1 MIHKSKLP
9 QALTVYVALSLIWFA
24 IPFLDGCSTYRSA
37 RRTTK
42 KLARNVVPFG
52 DSLRKS
58 IGIIR
63 FENWSFYKQD
73 SIEQVFQKKISQ
85 ILVSACP
92 QLLLAKPEDEN
103 YPEFLAELPPR
114 VADRIDNLNLA
125 LLGRQHGF
133 DAIATG
139 AIVDISAFE
148 ENRGVLWFRDIHSFI
163 QIQILVEVFDTETGA
178 KLLNEN
184 FIHEF
189 EVDETDY
196 EFIRDKKP
204 TNIIELTE
212 NIENIA
218 VTLGEKMCDAI
229 SDQPWKSYVISKDGR
244 GVIISSGARAGLEK
258 GMMLKVYDAGK
269 VIKGV
274 ENERFFLPGPE
285 IGEIRITQTHPDHAE
300 AETTQDNGI
309 QVGGTVRLD

>member
-1 MIHKSKLP
+1 M
-9 QALTVYVALSLIWFA
+9 TVYVALSFICFA
-24 IPFLDGCSTYRSA
+24 IPFLEGCSTYMSA

-42 KLARNVVPFG
+42 KLARNLSPFG

-73 SIEQVFQKKISQ
+73 PIEQVFQKKLSQ
-85 ILVSACP
+85 ILASACP
-92 QLLLAKPEDEN
+92 QLILAKPEDEN

-133 DAIATG
+133 DAIAAG

-148 ENRGVLWFRDIHSFI
+148 ENRGLLWFRDIHSFI
-163 QIQILVEVFDTETGA
+163 QIQIMVEVFDTETGA

-196 EFIRDKKP
+196 EFIKDKKP
-204 TNIIELTE
+204 TTIVQIPETLQY
-212 NIENIA
+212 IA
-218 VTLGEKMCDAI
+218 TVLGEKVCDTV
-229 SDQPWKSYVISKDGR
+229 SDQPWKSYVVSKDDR
-244 GVIISSGARAGLEK
+244 GIIISSGARSGLQK
-258 GMMLKVYDAGK
+258 GLVLKVYNSGELM
-269 VIKGV
+269 KGV

-285 IGEIRITQTHPDHAE
+285 TGEIRITKTHPDHAE
-300 AETTQDNGI
+300 AEAILDKGI
-309 QVGGTVRLD
+309 QVGSTVRLE